1 MVESSPV
8 VLPAEGLSF
17 PDGTSEAEQRAALLK
32 WLRDRRIEEV
42 ECIVPDL
49 AGVARGKVMPAVKF
63 ADMQPS
69 HLPISIFW
77 QTITGGYGEQGGD
90 DVYAEGDLDLVP
102 DYATL
107 RCVPW
112 AKSPT
117 AQVIHDAH
125 RQSGQPLEFAPREV
139 LKRVVQAYEAEG
151 WKPVVA
157 PELEFYLTQRNTDP
171 NNPLEPPIG
180 RSGRPGA
187 GRQSYSISA
196 VDEFD
201 VIVDEIYDFAEDQG
215 LDIDTI
221 IQEGGASQLEINI
234 KHGDPLLLADQ
245 AFMFKRTIRE
255 AALRNDCYATFMAK
269 PMANQPGSALHIHQ
283 SVVSL
288 KDGANIFSDP
298 KTGEATEAFRHHL
311 GGLQNYLAAAMCVL
325 APYVNSYRRL
335 IPDEAAPINV
345 EWGHDNRSAGLRVPV
360 SGSDARRIENRIAGA
375 DTNPYLALAASL
387 ACGLLGIQ
395 GRIEPRAP
403 VPGNAYQSDHGLP
416 RGLQEALQLFANC
429 QPLQELLGKE
439 FCELYE
445 AVKVEE
451 FEEYMRVISPWER
464 EHLLLSV

>member
-1 MVESSPV
+1 MLDAPNMP
-8 VLPAEGLSF
+8 LPATGLSF
-17 PDGTSEAEQRAALLK
+17 PEGTDEAEKRAALLL
-32 WLRDRRIEEV
+32 WLRERRIEEV

-63 ADMQPS
+63 AEMQPS

-90 DVYAEGDLDLVP
+90 DVYAEGDLNLVP
-102 DYATL
+102 DLSTL
-107 RCVPW
+107 RQVPW

-117 AQVIHDAH
+117 AQVIHDVY
-125 RQSGQPLEFAPREV
+125 RQSGEPLEFAPREV
-139 LKRVVQAYEAEG
+139 LRRVVQAYEAEG

-157 PELEFYLTQRNTDP
+157 PELEFFLTQKNTDP

-201 VIVDEIYDFAEDQG
+201 VIVDEIYDFAEEQG

-283 SVVSL
+283 SIVSIET
-288 KDGANIFSDP
+288 GENIFSDP
-298 KTGEATEAFRHHL
+298 ETGLATDAFRHHL

-335 IPDEAAPINV
+335 IPDEAAPINL
-345 EWGHDNRSAGLRVPV
+345 EWGEDNRSAGLRVPV
-360 SGSDARRIENRIAGA
+360 SGPEARRIENRIAGA
-375 DTNPYLALAASL
+375 DTNPYLALATSL
-387 ACGLLGIQ
+387 ACGFLGMKEA
-395 GRIEPRAP
+395 IEPRKA
-403 VPGNAYQSDHGLP
+403 VPGNAYQADHGLP
-416 RGLQEALQLFANC
+416 RGLLEALQLFSSC
-429 QPLQELLGKE
+429 EPLKEILGVG